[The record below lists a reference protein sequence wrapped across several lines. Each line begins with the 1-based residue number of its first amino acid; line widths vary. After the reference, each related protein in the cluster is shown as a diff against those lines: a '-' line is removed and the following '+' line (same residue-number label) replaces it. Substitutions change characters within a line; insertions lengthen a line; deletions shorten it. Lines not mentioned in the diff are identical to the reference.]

1 MFKRYLKRMNP
12 FYGYVKTYKKIKRTA
27 DFFAVKPSSERLG
40 KQGESKTK
48 RDIWLSLSS
57 KTYERVH
64 DLIIPSKN
72 GTTQIDHLIIS
83 PYGLFIV
90 ETKNLTGWIF
100 GSERQANW
108 TQALYGDKYSFQNPL
123 RQTYRQKKILAEY
136 LGVPEGRIHTV
147 IYFVGKCTFKT
158 DLPSNVINAGL
169 GRYLKSF
176 EDPILADQELEM
188 ITYKVKSLLEETSL
202 TGAAHIQSLND
213 RHNSSDI
220 CPRCGSDLVERAAKK
235 GVKAGSTFLGCSG
248 FPKCRYT
255 KS

>member
-1 MFKRYLKRMNP
+1 MFKRYFKRMNP
-12 FYGYVKTYKKIKRTA
+12 LYGYVRTYKKIKRTA

-40 KQGESKTK
+40 QQGESKTK

-83 PYGLFIV
+83 QYGLFIV

-100 GSERQANW
+100 GAERQANW
-108 TQALYGDKYSFQNPL
+108 TQSLYGDKYSFQNPL
-123 RQTYRQKKILAEY
+123 RQTFRQKKILAEY
-136 LGVPEGRIHTV
+136 LGVPESCINTV

-158 DLPSNVINAGL
+158 DLPPNVINGGL
-169 GRYLKSF
+169 GRYIKSF

-188 ITYKVKSLLEETSL
+188 ITFKVKSLLEETSL
-202 TGAAHIQSLND
+202 TGAAHIQSLSD
-213 RHNSSDI
+213 RHNSTDA
-220 CPRCGSDLVERAAKK
+220 CPRCGSGLVERTAKK
-235 GVKAGSTFLGCSG
+235 GARAGSTFLGCSS

-255 KS
+255 KN

>member
-1 MFKRYLKRMNP
+1 MNP
-12 FYGYVKTYKKIKRTA
+12 FYGYVRTYKKVKRTA
-27 DFFAVKPSSERLG
+27 DFFGVKPSSEKLG
-40 KQGESKTK
+40 KQGENKTK

-64 DLIIPSKN
+64 DLIIPSQN

-100 GSERQANW
+100 GSEGQANW
-108 TQALYGDKYSFQNPL
+108 TQSLYGEKYSFQNPL

-136 LGVPEGRIHTV
+136 LEVPESCIHIV

-158 DLPSNVINAGL
+158 DLPSNVINRHL
-169 GRYLKSF
+169 GRYIKSF
-176 EDPILADQELEM
+176 EETILAEQELEE
-188 ITYKVKSLLEETSL
+188 ITRKVLILLDETSL
-202 TGAAHIQSLND
+202 TTATHIQSLNE
-213 RHNSSDI
+213 RHDSTDT
-220 CPRCGSDLVERAAKK
+220 CPKCGSNLVERTARK
-235 GVKAGSTFLGCSG
+235 GARAGSTFLGCSS

-255 KS
+255 ES